1 MAKIT
6 KQQVS
11 KVAHLARI
19 KLTDEELEKFTSQ
32 IEGVLEYMDVL
43 NEVDTAGV
51 APTSQVTGL
60 SNVMREDEI
69 VDFVAKD
76 ELLKCTP
83 LEVERRQ
90 VKVKKVL

>member
-1 MAKIT
+1 
-6 KQQVS
+6 
-11 KVAHLARI
+11 
-19 KLTDEELEKFTSQ
+19 
-32 IEGVLEYMDVL
+32 
-43 NEVDTAGV
+43 
-51 APTSQVTGL
+51 
-60 SNVMREDEI
+60 MREDEI

>member
-60 SNVMREDEI
+60 SNVMREDAI
-69 VDFVAKD
+69 VDFDNKD